1 MLALNAAL
9 NEARR
14 IELRPDW
21 DDDFLFFMVEIAL
34 EHPIRI

>member
-21 DDDFLFFMVEIAL
+21 DDFLPLMVL
-34 EHPIRI
+34 F